1 MPRRRTSKKSAPK
14 RNSKRA
20 TKPAAKKQRPSLKTP
35 RRAVVLKAPAMKAAR
50 IGEQVNLL
58 QEELQAALG
67 ELARIASDENS
78 ARRDLEAQ
86 VSAARS
92 REDALRRELEAV
104 RMDLR
109 VALADLEIT
118 RSRSPA

>member
-1 MPRRRTSKKSAPK
+1 M
-14 RNSKRA
+14 
-20 TKPAAKKQRPSLKTP
+20 PAAKAT
-35 RRAVVLKAPAMKAAR
+35 R

-86 VSAARS
+86 ISAARS

-109 VALADLEIT
+109 VALADLEIA
-118 RSRSPA
+118 RSRSSA